1 MGKPRG
7 AEGKRKGQGGHHKE
21 QTVILRLIAQRTRNL
36 FVSWDTCS
44 VPSQSA
50 RHREYWNILAR
61 SCLPPTFKGHGWGGG
76 LSSLLSVKVR
86 AHHRNMG
93 SERARARER
102 GRGGGEDGT
111 AAPVARRSMCPP
123 GSVVVAG
130 KGSRTWRKGAACRRV
145 GVPTS
150 AAVER
155 LDRSATGNHEGD
167 RAEHE

>member
-1 MGKPRG
+1 MRSPNDGSALVFLFFFLFFSYGTRRVVIFSWNKLAFPCPRTRTGMGKPRG

-76 LSSLLSVKVR
+76 LSSLLSAKVR

-102 GRGGGEDGT
+102 EGGE
-111 AAPVARRSMCPP
+111 V
-123 GSVVVAG
+123 G
-130 KGSRTWRKGAACRRV
+130 KMV
-145 GVPTS
+145 
-150 AAVER
+150 R
-155 LDRSATGNHEGD
+155 LHR
-167 RAEHE
+167 